1 MYAQV
6 NEKTLLFNT
15 ITTEDGLS
23 NNVIYD
29 ILQDKEGYI
38 WFCTDNGLNK
48 FDGYTINKFFNRPNS
63 NEGLSS
69 SVVRSII
76 EDNNENLWV
85 GTKNG
90 LNLYNRAENK
100 FSQITVFNRSKVM
113 NLEIMDMSLDKQGN
127 IWINTLNDI
136 ICFNPKTHEYKVV
149 YSSALT
155 PFMVIT
161 NGKVFYK
168 NDNGDFYSYDIKSN
182 KSAQIFNDT
191 NLIRK
196 YLSYGKRSK
205 SLWLP
210 RHVNKSI
217 GSIQVNHLP
226 SLPNNLEPNSLIE
239 LNKQSMWLGTNQ
251 GLFEYNYKNKS
262 LQKIKLG
269 TSALSNQIRSLYK
282 DNYGGIWIGTLS
294 GVMHY
299 DINRKHFLHKQLE
312 AEEAENI
319 IMGLYNSKSGVF
331 ANTFGNGIHFI
342 PNDSEVSKK
351 LEFPEAM
358 QNHVKYV
365 WDIEEIPE
373 SKFPIWLATNNG
385 VVCFNPLDLKFDKIE
400 LPILTLDKN
409 ISFSI
414 LNTKDDFLW
423 VSSYRAIHQVNKKS
437 REVRKSFPL
446 NEFMEHSGIQKMEAF
461 GNSIFIATEGEGL
474 LVFNK
479 ITEKI
484 VKVKVASKN
493 GFQQQ
498 FKAPIWDI
506 LADDD
511 TLWIGSNQ
519 GLHKL
524 TLDDFMMTPVLED
537 NQVIFSIIK
546 DDDGQF
552 WMGSDTGIK
561 WYNPTNNTS
570 RYFTNKNGLKNLE
583 FNRKS
588 TIKTQDGDL
597 WFGGTN
603 GITRFKPKSI
613 KKENPNTPFVHIT
626 KLKAVAS
633 DSSITYT
640 NFEKPLILPWKYNT
654 IEISYV
660 GLNFTNSTQNTYKYK
675 MVGYDPEWVVNNQP
689 IAARYVKLPFG
700 TYKFKVTSANN
711 DGFYN
716 SKGKTISIKIEP
728 PFWRTN
734 TAYVIYILSIIG
746 LFKLF
751 QSLKRYSARI
761 KEVEKEK
768 YQIAKKVERVSIML
782 NNKSK
787 IYLDQLVYIKSDG
800 NYLEFITEVKTT
812 IDRNKLKDVLEELPP
827 NFVRVHRSYVVNKNH
842 IKSQNSTSVFLHPNF
857 EIPVSRTFKSSLEE
871 R

>member
-1 MYAQV
+1 MYSQV
-6 NEKTLLFNT
+6 NEKTLLFKT
-15 ITTEDGLS
+15 ITTEHGLS

-29 ILQDKEGYI
+29 ILQDKDGYI
-38 WFCTDNGLNK
+38 WFGTDNGLNK
-48 FDGYTINKFFNRPNS
+48 FDGYIVKKFFNIPNS
-63 NEGLSS
+63 EEGLSS

-76 EDNNENLWV
+76 EDNSGNLWV

-100 FSQITVFNRSKVM
+100 FSQITVFDRSKIM
-113 NLEIMDMSLDKQGN
+113 NLEIMNMSLDKEGN
-127 IWINTLNDI
+127 IWMNTLNDI
-136 ICFNPKTHEYKVV
+136 IYFNSKTHEYKVV
-149 YSSALT
+149 YSSVLT
-155 PFMVIT
+155 PFMVIIK
-161 NGKVFYK
+161 GKMYYK
-168 NDNGDFYSYDIKSN
+168 NDNGDFYSYDTKNN
-182 KSAQIFNDT
+182 KSEQIFNDT

-196 YLSYGKRSK
+196 YLDYGKRSK

-210 RHVNKSI
+210 KHVNKSI
-217 GSIQVNHLP
+217 DSIRVNYLP
-226 SLPNNLEPNSLIE
+226 VLPDNPEPNSLIE
-239 LNKQSMWLGTNQ
+239 LNDHSIWLGTNQ
-251 GLFEYNYKNKS
+251 GLFEYNYKGKS

-282 DNYGGIWIGTLS
+282 DNFGGIWVGTLS

-299 DINRKHFLHKQLE
+299 DINRKHFRHKQLE
-312 AEEAENI
+312 AEDAENI
-319 IMGLYNSKSGVF
+319 IMGLYSSQSGIF

-342 PNDSEVSKK
+342 SNNSEVSKR
-351 LEFPEAM
+351 LVFPEAIK
-358 QNHVKYV
+358 NHVKYV

-373 SKFPIWLATNNG
+373 SKLPIWLATNNG
-385 VVCFNPLDLKFDKIE
+385 LVCFNPIDLKFDMIE
-400 LPILTLDKN
+400 LPIQELDKN

-414 LNTKDDFLW
+414 LNTKDNFIW
-423 VSSYRAIHQVNKKS
+423 ISSYRAIHQVNKS
-437 REVRKSFPL
+437 NGDVVKSFPL
-446 NEFMEHSGIQKMEAF
+446 NEFMEHSGIQKLETL
-461 GNSIFIATEGEGL
+461 GNYIFIATEGEGL
-474 LVFNK
+474 LALDK
-479 ITEKI
+479 TTHKTI
-484 VKVKVASKN
+484 KVKVASQN
-493 GFQQQ
+493 DLPQQ
-498 FKAPIWDI
+498 FEAPIWDL
-506 LADDD
+506 LADND

-519 GLHKL
+519 GLYKL
-524 TLDDFMMTPVLED
+524 TLDDLMITPVLED
-537 NQVIFSIIK
+537 NQVVFSIIK
-546 DDDGQF
+546 DDDGHF

-561 WYNPTNNTS
+561 LYNPTHKIS

-588 TIKTQDGDL
+588 AIKTQDGDL

-603 GITRFKPKSI
+603 GITKFIPKNI

-633 DSSITYT
+633 DSSIIYT
-640 NFEKPLILPWKYNT
+640 DFEKPITLPWKYNT

-660 GLNFTNSTQNTYKYK
+660 GLNFTNSSQNTYKYK
-675 MVGYDPEWVVNNQP
+675 MAGYDPDWVVNNQP

-700 TYKFKVTSANN
+700 SYEFNVTSANN
-711 DGFYN
+711 DGLYN
-716 SKGKTISIKIEP
+716 SNGKTITIKIKP

-751 QSLKRYSARI
+751 QSLKKYRTRI

-768 YQIAKKVERVSIML
+768 YQIAKKVERVSIIL

-800 NYLEFITEVKTT
+800 NYLEFITEGKTI

-842 IKSQNSTSVFLHPNF
+842 IKSQNSTSVVLHPNF
-857 EIPVSRTFKSSLEE
+857 EIPISRTFKSNIEKH
-871 R
+871 